1 MSIPPPMA
9 RPIIDIEYLTAEID
23 DIQPEPETGYAQR
36 HGYHQVFTLRIGVR
50 RYADVSDADIATAIV
65 GLLEGRTQAEIA
77 QLVHDTTLRVL
88 NAPAASGDGQGVLL

>member
-1 MSIPPPMA
+1 VS
-9 RPIIDIEYLTAEID
+9 RPIIDIEYLTAEIN
-23 DIQPEPETGYAQR
+23 DIQPEPEPETGYAQR

-50 RYADVSDADIATAIV
+50 RYADVSDADIATTIV

-77 QLVHDTTLRVL
+77 QLVYDTTLRVL